1 MAEQVRMRAL
11 RNLPSYDVKAGETF
25 DVSDD
30 QSGRLRAQGLAKR
43 LGPVSEFT
51 KAGTV
56 RKRAATNETGRTAD
70 QVEGRAASELDPE
83 TRANANAR
91 TPGGGPS
98 KAADTAA
105 TPRTSQAGGPTKPTR
120 QKRTSTRAMTTD
132 DTGTAPKTRR
142 YNRRDMRA
150 K

>member
-11 RNLPSYDVKAGETF
+11 RNLPSYNVKAGDTF

-51 KAGTV
+51 KAGMA
-56 RKRAATNETGRTAD
+56 RRRPRTAD
-70 QVEGRAASELDPE
+70 EAEGMAASELPAE
-83 TRANANAR
+83 ARATAAAR
-91 TPGGGPS
+91 TPGAKP
-98 KAADTAA
+98 KTATTSA
-105 TPRTSQAGGPTKPTR
+105 TPTR
-120 QKRTSTRAMTTD
+120 QKRTSTRAMTTAD
-132 DTGTAPKTRR
+132 VGSAPKKGR